1 MIKLFKETHEDY
13 LQDLNTERQKFLVN
27 TAGSILGWKTLSDAE
42 INWIA
47 EEVIF
52 NYYKDV

>member
-27 TAGSILGWKTLSDAE
+27 TVGSILGWKTLSDAE